1 MLLMRSLRRSLVSF
15 ALASLV
21 CLPSIALA
29 ADSTGGTGTLDS
41 VEVYSASADTYLQY
55 NGRILVSGGGRTTE
69 YRWGGS
75 SCSNKALPDAMV
87 ALLSDALARR
97 DAVVIT
103 PRFQAGQGTN
113 KCLVGFTISPVTPP
127 AA

>member
-1 MLLMRSLRRSLVSF
+1 MSLSRTLRRSLTSL
-15 ALASLV
+15 ALATLV
-21 CLPSIALA
+21 CLPSTALA
-29 ADSTGGTGTLDS
+29 ADSTGSTGTLDS

-75 SCSNKALPDAMV
+75 SCSNKSLPDHMV

-97 DAVVIT
+97 DVVQIT

-113 KCLVGFTISPVTPP
+113 KCLVGFTITPVEPP